1 MKRKLLGC
9 SAALLVST
17 CALAQVPNADT
28 QEGKEMQIQVHSYM
42 SEHPSVSIDDAIT
55 RLAVQGEVMSDIEAL
70 RIEFAD
76 RLTELSIKDAPDQH
90 ILVQLKG
97 PDPVAGRTITTES
110 GTTRVVFEVGH
121 KYTQDEFYALL
132 AQHRPLLHSAI
143 PGITGTTGFPGEDRV
158 LIDIKGDSGQAE
170 ELKDTIKKLE
180 RVTGLKIEV
189 RPTCRSQS
197 MRSMLLAAPPSNPI
211 IATAPQD
218 FRLFI
223 RPPDEEVS
231 PPRRIAPTI

>member
-1 MKRKLLGC
+1 MKRKVLGC

-17 CALAQVPNADT
+17 CALAQVPDADT
-28 QEGKEMQIQVHSYM
+28 QEGKEMRIQIHSYM
-42 SEHPSVSIDDAIT
+42 SEHPTVSIDEALT
-55 RLAVQGEVMSDIEAL
+55 RLAVQSEVMSDIEAL

-97 PDPVAGRTITTES
+97 PDPVADRTINTES
-110 GTTRVVFEVGH
+110 ATTRVVFEVGH
-121 KYTQDEFYALL
+121 KYTQDEFYVLL
-132 AQHRPLLHSAI
+132 AKHRPLFHSAI
-143 PGITGTTGFPGEDRV
+143 PGITGTTGLPSEERV
-158 LIDIKGDSGQAE
+158 LIDINGDSRQAE

-189 RPTCRSQS
+189 RPNMPKSVN
-197 MRSMLLAAPPSNPI
+197 AEYVVGGAPSNPT

-223 RPPDEEVS
+223 RPLDEGVS
-231 PPRRIAPTI
+231 PLRRIAPTI